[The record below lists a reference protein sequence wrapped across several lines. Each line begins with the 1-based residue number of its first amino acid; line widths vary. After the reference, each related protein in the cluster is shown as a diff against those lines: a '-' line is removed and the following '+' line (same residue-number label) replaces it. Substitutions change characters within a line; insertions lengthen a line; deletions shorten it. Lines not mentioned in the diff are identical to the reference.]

1 LYIQILQFS
10 YYKLEIEKH
19 ITFML
24 TTSTRVRIQEI
35 LKRIAKDNKVTLGE
49 RIYINKFASR
59 NQNVSAWLR
68 KAIHFQRNEL
78 NSDPIDDLINGL
90 DLCSSEPC
98 STYNPDRDDLGEWFT
113 GAPSW
118 IRRS

>member
-1 LYIQILQFS
+1 
-10 YYKLEIEKH
+10 
-19 ITFML
+19 ML
-24 TTSTRVRIQEI
+24 TTSARVRIQEI
-35 LKRIAKDNKVTLGE
+35 LTRIAKGNKVTLEE

-68 KAIHFQRNEL
+68 KASHLQRSKVTSN
-78 NSDPIDDLINGL
+78 PIDELLNGL
-90 DLCSSEPC
+90 DLCSSDPHA
-98 STYNPDRDDLGEWFT
+98 SYNPDQDDLGEWFS